1 MHTRCS
7 VLLCSWSIATV
18 HAASLLQTLN
28 LSKKPPNFISFP
40 HAFHR
45 MNQGVF
51 LQEVLSPALSTSR
64 NCTTV
69 VGHGAED
76 FEVWLQVLAES
87 HDAGDV
93 SATVAVVGSR
103 PNCDNILRGE
113 VVLVALVD
121 ELMRAGNELQVVDV
135 VELRKSM
142 SVMGGKMMDEN
153 TLTSLETL
161 SPNNQPAPLGLTAQ
175 VSTSSGSL
183 QTRSQ
188 NAPSCGIS
196 CALATTLI

>member
-1 MHTRCS
+1 MRMRCS

-18 HAASLLQTLN
+18 HAASLLQTLD
-28 LSKKPPNFISFP
+28 LSKRCQPRSFS
-40 HAFHR
+40 HSLVR
-45 MNQGVF
+45 IKGF
-51 LQEVLSPALSTSR
+51 LQEVLSPALSTGR
-64 NCTTV
+64 DCTTV
-69 VGHGAED
+69 IGDSAED
-76 FEVWLQVLAES
+76 LEVGLQVLAKS
-87 HDAGDV
+87 HDTGDV
-93 SATVAVVGSR
+93 AAAVAVVGSG
-103 PNCDNILRGE
+103 PDGDNVLRGE

-121 ELMRAGNELQVVDV
+121 ELVRASDELKVVDV

-142 SVMGGKMMDEN
+142 SVMEGNMMWRL
-153 TLTSLETL
+153 LTSLETL